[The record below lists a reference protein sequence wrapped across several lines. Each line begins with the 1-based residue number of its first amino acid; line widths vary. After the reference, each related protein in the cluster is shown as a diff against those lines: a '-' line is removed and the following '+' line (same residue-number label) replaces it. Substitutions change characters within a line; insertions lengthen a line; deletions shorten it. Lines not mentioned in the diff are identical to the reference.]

1 MKDVFETLLSHR
13 SIRKFQTTPV
23 PVDVQEQIF
32 NAAFRTASSRA
43 IQNTSVIR
51 VTDQAKRDALAQ
63 VCRQPYTA
71 QAPEFLVFIVDV
83 ARAMRILEEKGVSP
97 EAYVAAPTM
106 DTYRE
111 AYTDACLLAQSTVV
125 GAEALGLGTVLL
137 GSILNDP
144 TRTIEIL
151 EMPKY
156 TFPVLGLLMG
166 YPDQEPELK
175 PRIPNNLRFMQN
187 HYQAPDSWT
196 EALGEYDREM
206 NNYYDLRS
214 ANQREDTYTNQV
226 VTKMTH
232 PDPRRALL
240 LEDIKNQGFLV

>member
-32 NAAFRTASSRA
+32 NATFRTASSRA

-97 EAYVAAPTM
+97 EAYAAAPTM
-106 DTYRE
+106 DTTARP
-111 AYTDACLLAQSTVV
+111 TPMPACWPS
-125 GAEALGLGTVLL
+125 
-137 GSILNDP
+137 
-144 TRTIEIL
+144 
-151 EMPKY
+151 
-156 TFPVLGLLMG
+156 
-166 YPDQEPELK
+166 
-175 PRIPNNLRFMQN
+175 PR
-187 HYQAPDSWT
+187 WW
-196 EALGEYDREM
+196 
-206 NNYYDLRS
+206 
-214 ANQREDTYTNQV
+214 V
-226 VTKMTH
+226 
-232 PDPRRALL
+232 PRRWVWEQCCWAR
-240 LEDIKNQGFLV
+240 F